1 MIAYLDSSALVKLYV
16 LEPGSAR
23 VRRLVEEADVAATS
37 AIAYAEIRSAMA
49 RRHRE
54 GDLSES
60 ALSRIKAALLADWE
74 ALFVL
79 PATGAVAR
87 IAGDLAEEHGLG
99 GMDAVHL
106 ASALWLARQHSSPMT
121 FAARDERLAR
131 AAEALGFDVVGSG
144 LND

>member
-16 LEPGSAR
+16 VEPGSDA
-23 VRRLVEEADVAATS
+23 VRRLLEEADAAATS
-37 AIAYAEIRSAMA
+37 AIAYAEIRSAVA

-54 GDLSES
+54 GDLSDS
-60 ALSRIKAALLADWE
+60 AVSRIKAALMADWE

-87 IAGDLAEEHGLG
+87 IAGDLAEEHALR

-106 ASALWLARQHSSPMT
+106 ASALWFSRQQSGPIT
-121 FAARDERLAR
+121 FAAWDERLAR
-131 AAEALGFDVVGSG
+131 AAEASGFRIVGPASG
-144 LND
+144 V